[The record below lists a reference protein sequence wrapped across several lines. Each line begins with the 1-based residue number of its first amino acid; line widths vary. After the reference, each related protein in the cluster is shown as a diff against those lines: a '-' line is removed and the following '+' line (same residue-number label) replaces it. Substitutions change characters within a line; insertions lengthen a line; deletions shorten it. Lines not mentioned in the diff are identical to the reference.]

1 MASESSTHKTK
12 LEKKTC
18 LSFLS
23 SFTRSQI
30 VYPTQGI
37 SHYYPSC
44 HMMVHAMNITLCDNF
59 DFKRANPNYHP
70 YILRLYCGVL
80 FWIQCLRAGND
91 VNDLTDV
98 QHRFLNRFLD
108 NHPLETL
115 AVPGPLLGL
124 FKTLC
129 SSQPEFP
136 HNHNGKVY
144 PRIPAQ
150 PGPAR
155 RDAFMRDLLESHF
168 LPNVPGIFALLEDLT
183 AFLPN
188 TSRLSKERQAHS
200 RYPKYPDQSLNE
212 AFADCYSN
220 FNFQVTSAADNLE
233 KISSFL
239 HMKHSMAW
247 FNQVKGVADD
257 VAASFEGSGTLADC
271 SPHGLVANQV
281 MVVLST
287 PEHLPESPNCIAD
300 KRATYEFGY
309 QLKSTV
315 RNLPPLAE
323 ALAAF
328 SQTYIRM
335 FPNHPFFGTFGSK
348 TLDHGPFWKIRPI
361 GSSLTDNSSYL
372 TIPSIVKQAFKGPAT

>member
-1 MASESSTHKTK
+1 
-12 LEKKTC
+12 
-18 LSFLS
+18 
-23 SFTRSQI
+23 
-30 VYPTQGI
+30 
-37 SHYYPSC
+37 
-44 HMMVHAMNITLCDNF
+44 MVHAMNITLCDNF

-200 RYPKYPDQSLNE
+200 RYPKYRL
-212 AFADCYSN
+212 
-220 FNFQVTSAADNLE
+220 
-233 KISSFL
+233 
-239 HMKHSMAW
+239 
-247 FNQVKGVADD
+247 
-257 VAASFEGSGTLADC
+257 
-271 SPHGLVANQV
+271 
-281 MVVLST
+281 
-287 PEHLPESPNCIAD
+287 
-300 KRATYEFGY
+300 
-309 QLKSTV
+309 
-315 RNLPPLAE
+315 
-323 ALAAF
+323 
-328 SQTYIRM
+328 
-335 FPNHPFFGTFGSK
+335 
-348 TLDHGPFWKIRPI
+348 
-361 GSSLTDNSSYL
+361 
-372 TIPSIVKQAFKGPAT
+372 